1 MRTSDLAKKRD
12 LVRLLL
18 KQQGVSLAEEPRIK
32 RRENIDDYPLSF
44 AQQRLWFLDRFDT
57 STPAYNISLA
67 MRLDGPIDLRSLSR
81 AFHEITRRHEV
92 LRSSFVSLEGQVLQ
106 IINSPSEEPLPV
118 VDLSALPFEA
128 REKTRKV
135 LIPELAQRSFDLS
148 EGPLVN
154 ATVIKLAPDQHVFS
168 LTMHHIVS
176 DGWSADILMRELT
189 TLYAAYAAGKPSPLP
204 ELPLQYADF
213 AQWQREY
220 LSGETLNK
228 QLQYWRKQLA
238 GAPLLPQLPT
248 DRVRPAVQTFR
259 GARVH
264 QEWNEELSAELKR
277 LSQQEGVTL
286 FMTLLA
292 AFHLLL
298 ARWSGQEEVV
308 VGAPIAGRTHL
319 ETEQLIGCFVNTS
332 SCVEP

>member
-81 AFHEITRRHEV
+81 AFHEITRHEV

-189 TLYAAYAAGKPSPLP
+189 TSTPLMRQASRRRYRSCRFSTP
-204 ELPLQYADF
+204 TL
-213 AQWQREY
+213 R
-220 LSGETLNK
+220 SGS
-228 QLQYWRKQLA
+228 
-238 GAPLLPQLPT
+238 
-248 DRVRPAVQTFR
+248 AV
-259 GARVH
+259 
-264 QEWNEELSAELKR
+264 SKR
-277 LSQQEGVTL
+277 
-286 FMTLLA
+286 
-292 AFHLLL
+292 
-298 ARWSGQEEVV
+298 
-308 VGAPIAGRTHL
+308 
-319 ETEQLIGCFVNTS
+319 
-332 SCVEP
+332 

>member
-1 MRTSDLAKKRD
+1 MIRRP
-12 LVRLLL
+12 
-18 KQQGVSLAEEPRIK
+18 PR
-32 RRENIDDYPLSF
+32 
-44 AQQRLWFLDRFDT
+44 
-57 STPAYNISLA
+57 STLFPYTTLF
-67 MRLDGPIDLRSLSR
+67 RS
-81 AFHEITRRHEV
+81 
-92 LRSSFVSLEGQVLQ
+92 
-106 IINSPSEEPLPV
+106 
-118 VDLSALPFEA
+118 LPFEA

-176 DGWSADILMRELT
+176 VGWSADILMRELT
-189 TLYAAYAAGKPSPLP
+189 TLYAACAAGKPSPIP

-228 QLQYWRKQLA
+228 QLQYWRKQLD

-264 QEWNEELSAELKR
+264 QEWNEEL
-277 LSQQEGVTL
+277 
-286 FMTLLA
+286 
-292 AFHLLL
+292 
-298 ARWSGQEEVV
+298 
-308 VGAPIAGRTHL
+308 
-319 ETEQLIGCFVNTS
+319 
-332 SCVEP
+332 

>member
-1 MRTSDLAKKRD
+1 MA
-12 LVRLLL
+12 
-18 KQQGVSLAEEPRIK
+18 
-32 RRENIDDYPLSF
+32 
-44 AQQRLWFLDRFDT
+44 AQ
-57 STPAYNISLA
+57 
-67 MRLDGPIDLRSLSR
+67 
-81 AFHEITRRHEV
+81 
-92 LRSSFVSLEGQVLQ
+92 
-106 IINSPSEEPLPV
+106 
-118 VDLSALPFEA
+118 
-128 REKTRKV
+128 
-135 LIPELAQRSFDLS
+135 
-148 EGPLVN
+148 
-154 ATVIKLAPDQHVFS
+154 
-168 LTMHHIVS
+168 
-176 DGWSADILMRELT
+176 
-189 TLYAAYAAGKPSPLP
+189 
-204 ELPLQYADF
+204 
-213 AQWQREY
+213 Y

-319 ETEQLIGCFVNTS
+319 ETEQLIGCFVNTLVLRGTVS
-332 SCVEP
+332 GNPTVRELLQRVRETCLEAYAHQDVPFEKLVEELQPERNLSHTLFQVLFMLQYAGNATARVNELALVPLKSDTDTSNSISPSTLKRTRSA